1 MADIQK
7 TIAALLRQA
16 EKASTPEESAT
27 YQQKAQ
33 ELSTRYSI
41 DMEIARTL
49 QAASERRP
57 ELVKQGIR
65 IGDSGK
71 RGLHT
76 YYDLLAA
83 IARQN
88 NVQMTLLQ
96 DASYAWMHGY
106 DNDVATTEAL
116 FNSLLVQMVA
126 ESDAYMRR
134 AEYKDELVYREVRTK
149 DRWGYTDS
157 EYKLAPVHGRTA
169 RRSFQE
175 AFTHKISARLREA
188 RLHAEQDAATGHFHA
203 DSDTPLE
210 IQAATNSDSVAI
222 ALREI
227 TKEVSLFLKTSN
239 PRLAKWKNTRTATG
253 RSAHASSAGTQ
264 AGARAR
270 ISSAKALSR

>member
-188 RLHAEQDAATGHFHA
+188 RLHAEQDAAAGHFHA
-203 DSDTPLE
+203 DDTPLE